1 MDPKMDSGCLEVGET
16 LEDDYDVHCELLPEE
31 IIAVMDQILCHEVR
45 GNPSGLLV
53 TMILI
58 FQMAWHQGYPL
69 SQTVLS
75 SVYID
80 RLLWPDPKTLEDA
93 NFDRR
98 SQGPAAKYLLVDTV
112 LRAYCQGVVKCCDHV
127 LRKIISEHYY
137 EEEDFATHTYNRDL
151 LNGFEADDIISA
163 LEQARDW
170 MEEQS
175 TIKPSLVKHLIA
187 RLDLRIEMLC
197 AFSND
202 VPDPIIFDRIQ
213 SLVKSVR
220 ATVDEGKPVK
230 EAFSEK
236 IQRRLA
242 STTPPK
248 PVIEIGT
255 EEAFEKL
262 EQICADLRE
271 AQRICKIDWI
281 SSPAN
286 LRNFLWAFAS
296 RKPRP
301 LPFPRALLQSLIF
314 SRRDNDGDGMMHR
327 LMLADLRELTL
338 SEDPLLDPVN
348 WEVEVP
354 SDTRHRIAERI
365 DSFAFRATQDYSD
378 LFRSLCQNR
387 CRIRRTLCHVV
398 QSFEYLQIDAEHID
412 CDLHALIHQTPIVNL
427 DLSDQPLYQYP
438 LSSWTYHQKLR
449 QMEWIVQLGFEQDIY
464 LPDELAGMYKL
475 IISIFPPIVLSR
487 ISTFLKRNQDL
498 AYESRDGDHISQVQ
512 RSLDHNTAL
521 IEEGA
526 GTFYLSTALGML
538 YAVLNA
544 LYLIPLPPRPFSNA
558 ALRYELRMKPFLG
571 LSIPPIIPLEEFQE
585 RCQVVLRKP
594 KDFES
599 RLQSID
605 SAVREAKKQF
615 ASLQKRTSEEVR
627 VIGVEESWNKGWV
640 SSCLMACIATG
651 LAVATLQKVQTAHCR
666 SKIVDLTSL
675 VGVNIPG
682 VEERYHEWWIVPRIT
697 QVK

>member
-1 MDPKMDSGCLEVGET
+1 MDPKMDSGCLEAGEM
-16 LEDDYDVHCELLPEE
+16 LEDDYDVHRELLPEE
-31 IIAVMDQILCHEVR
+31 VIAVMDQILCHE
-45 GNPSGLLV
+45 
-53 TMILI
+53 
-58 FQMAWHQGYPL
+58 MAWHQGYPL

-80 RLLWPDPKTLEDA
+80 RLLWPDPKMLEDA
-93 NFDRR
+93 NFDRK
-98 SQGPAAKYLLVDTV
+98 SQGLAAKYLLVDTV
-112 LRAYCQGVVKCCDHV
+112 LRAYCMGVVKCCDHV

-137 EEEDFATHTYNRDL
+137 EEEDFATHTHNRDL
-151 LNGFEADDIISA
+151 LNGFEADEILLV
-163 LEQARDW
+163 LEQARHW
-170 MEEQS
+170 MKEQS
-175 TIKPSLVKHLIA
+175 TIKPSLTKDLVA
-187 RLDLRIEMLC
+187 RLDLRTEMLR

-202 VPDPIIFDRIQ
+202 LPDTIIFDRIQ
-213 SLVKSVR
+213 SLVNTVR
-220 ATVDEGKPVK
+220 ATVDVGKPVK

-255 EEAFEKL
+255 EEAFKKL
-262 EQICADLRE
+262 ERICADLRG

-281 SSPAN
+281 DSPAN

-301 LPFPRALLQSLIF
+301 LPFPRAFLQSLIF
-314 SRRDNDGDGMMHR
+314 SRGDNDGDGIMRR
-327 LMLADLRELTL
+327 LLLADLKELTL
-338 SEDPLLDPVN
+338 SEDPLLDPAN
-348 WEVEVP
+348 WKVEVP
-354 SDTRHRIAERI
+354 SDSRHRIAERI

-398 QSFEYLQIDAEHID
+398 QTFEYLQIDAENID
-412 CDLHALIHQTPIVNL
+412 SDLHALTHQAPIVNH

-464 LPDELAGMYKL
+464 LPDELAGMYSFL
-475 IISIFPPIVLSR
+475 ESTVSNRINHLGR

-498 AYESRDGDHISQVQ
+498 AYESRNGDRMSNVQ
-512 RSLDHNTAL
+512 KSLSWNSAL

-526 GTFYLSTALGML
+526 GIFYLSTALGML

-558 ALRYELRMKPFLG
+558 GFRYELRMKPFLG

-585 RCQVVLRKP
+585 RCHVVLRNP
-594 KDFES
+594 KDFEA

-605 SAVREAKKQF
+605 EAVREAKKQF
-615 ASLQKRTSEEVR
+615 ASLQKRSSEDVR
-627 VIGVEESWNKGWV
+627 AIGVEESWNKGWV

-666 SKIVDLTSL
+666 SKMVDLTTL
-675 VGVNIPG
+675 VGVEIPE